1 MPKYLYISLKK
12 KKTNIVTLQGHFY
25 LLIQAVMH
33 TASQQ
38 WRFGPLLTLDPFFKI
53 FNFDY

>member
-1 MPKYLYISLKK
+1 MPKYLYIPFK

-25 LLIQAVMH
+25 LLIQAVLMH

-38 WRFGPLLTLDPFFKI
+38 WRFGPLLTLDPFLKI